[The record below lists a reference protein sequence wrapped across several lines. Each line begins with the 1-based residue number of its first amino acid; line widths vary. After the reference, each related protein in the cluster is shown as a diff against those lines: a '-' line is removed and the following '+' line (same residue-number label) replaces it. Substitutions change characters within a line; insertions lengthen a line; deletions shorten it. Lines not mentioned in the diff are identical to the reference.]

1 MNIEERI
8 AMLEDL
14 LEIDE
19 GTLKGDEL
27 LTEVEEWTS
36 MAALALIVLMDETY
50 NKKLTGEQ
58 IKNFKTVRDIVK
70 IME

>member
-1 MNIEERI
+1 MSINERI
-8 AMLEDL
+8 ALLEDL
-14 LEIDE
+14 LEIDV

-27 LTEVEEWTS
+27 LTEIAEWTS

-58 IKNFKTVRDIVK
+58 IRKFITVRDILN

>member
-58 IKNFKTVRDIVK
+58 IKNFKTVRDILN